1 MTSIRPMNM
10 FDLLKYANVNLDLL
24 TETFYTNFY
33 GKYVSKWQEYCMVV
47 EDSVSN
53 IEGYLMGKVEGVEN
67 DDQIK
72 DWHGHVS
79 AVTVAP

>member
-47 EDSVSN
+47 EDSVAN
-53 IEGYLMGKVEGVEN
+53 I
-67 DDQIK
+67 
-72 DWHGHVS
+72 
-79 AVTVAP
+79 